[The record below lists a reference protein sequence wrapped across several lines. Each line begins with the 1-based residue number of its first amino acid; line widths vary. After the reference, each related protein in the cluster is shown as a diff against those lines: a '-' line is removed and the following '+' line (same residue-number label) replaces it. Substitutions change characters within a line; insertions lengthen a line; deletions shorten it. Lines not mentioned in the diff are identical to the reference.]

1 LTVFYK
7 KLIEQCSKAGISPSA
22 AATKVG
28 LTRAAASGWKKGSA
42 PSDTTRFQ
50 LAAVFGLPENYF
62 DDEKEPEEQKEN
74 LTVQMDSEVD
84 DVTMELLGIINS
96 VTNEERQDM
105 LEILRIY
112 KRKETKKG

>member
-84 DVTMELLGIINS
+84 ERINDMWGQL
-96 VTNEERQDM
+96 TPQEREYFFSQIKDYLKM
-105 LEILRIY
+105 R
-112 KRKETKKG
+112 GQ

>member
-1 LTVFYK
+1 MTVFYK

-74 LTVQMDSEVD
+74 PTVQMDSEVD
-84 DVTMELLGIINS
+84 ELTRKLLDIAYNGTKEQKEYIVDFYETI
-96 VTNEERQDM
+96 
-105 LEILRIY
+105 
-112 KRKETKKG
+112 KRREKG

>member
-1 LTVFYK
+1 MTVFYK

-28 LTRAAASGWKKGSA
+28 LTRAAASGWKKGSV

-62 DDEKEPEEQKEN
+62 DDEKEPEEQKEPPTTLAN
-74 LTVQMDSEVD
+74 SEGLRSTDYDKLNEANRAIID
-84 DVTMELLGIINS
+84 DLIAKLVKAPS
-96 VTNEERQDM
+96 EE
-105 LEILRIY
+105 
-112 KRKETKKG
+112 